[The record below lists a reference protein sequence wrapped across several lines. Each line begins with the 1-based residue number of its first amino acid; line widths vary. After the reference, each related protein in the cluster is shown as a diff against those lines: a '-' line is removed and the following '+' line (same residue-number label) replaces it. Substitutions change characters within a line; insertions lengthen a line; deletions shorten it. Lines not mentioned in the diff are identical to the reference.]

1 MHFKVKMILGSA
13 LHLSSFKIRFFF
25 SFSFRDIMPR
35 LTKFRCD
42 RNLKEWSRFRHAKY
56 IHGGLGNVLV
66 KKGNKKLR
74 RPLIALEDLNHSGF
88 NLFDPIST
96 TINQAAPLKVSEI
109 ELFPLVQTNCLLSR
123 NFTRNYPNYAQSQ

>member
-1 MHFKVKMILGSA
+1 
-13 LHLSSFKIRFFF
+13 
-25 SFSFRDIMPR
+25 MPR

-56 IHGGLGNVLV
+56 IHGGGNLV

-74 RPLIALEDLNHSGF
+74 RPMIALEDLNHSGF

-96 TINQAAPLKVSEI
+96 TINQAAPLKVSEVKLNSFLLYKQI
-109 ELFPLVQTNCLLSR
+109 VFSHEISHEIIPTMRKARNLMRPTRDLSLSFVEQRALISCLA
-123 NFTRNYPNYAQSQ
+123 FYPAL

>member
-1 MHFKVKMILGSA
+1 
-13 LHLSSFKIRFFF
+13 
-25 SFSFRDIMPR
+25 MPR

-56 IHGGLGNVLV
+56 IHGGLGNMV

-96 TINQAAPLKVSEI
+96 TINQAAPLKVSKI

-123 NFTRNYPNYAQSQ
+123 NFTRNYPNYALCVSNLVRPTRDLSLSFVEQPALISFLASIAGF

>member
-1 MHFKVKMILGSA
+1 
-13 LHLSSFKIRFFF
+13 
-25 SFSFRDIMPR
+25 MPR

-56 IHGGLGNVLV
+56 IHGGLGNLV

-96 TINQAAPLKVSEI
+96 TINQAAPLKVSEVKLNSFLLYKQI
-109 ELFPLVQTNCLLSR
+109 VFSHEISHEIIPTMRYALVISCVLQEI
-123 NFTRNYPNYAQSQ
+123 

>member
-1 MHFKVKMILGSA
+1 
-13 LHLSSFKIRFFF
+13 
-25 SFSFRDIMPR
+25 MPR

-56 IHGGLGNVLV
+56 IHGGLGNLA
-66 KKGNKKLR
+66 KKGNKKWR

-96 TINQAAPLKVSEI
+96 TINQAAPLKVSKI

-123 NFTRNYPNYAQSQ
+123 NFTRNYPNYSQLSNKSTVGNKRTTTQKFLFQAVVPLK